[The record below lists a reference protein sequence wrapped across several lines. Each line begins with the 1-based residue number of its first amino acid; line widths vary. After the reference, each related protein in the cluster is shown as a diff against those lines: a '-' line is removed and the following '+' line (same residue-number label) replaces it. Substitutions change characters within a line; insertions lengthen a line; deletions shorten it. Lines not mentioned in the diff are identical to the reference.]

1 MKKIIMTLSFT
12 VFLFINFVKGQLN
25 VVDSVYLY
33 DENGLPEWYYVQKDV
48 FCFALTDNSK
58 YTGTLPPC
66 VDTIVYYQ
74 NAYTQFNEIHFKPS
88 SPQMN
93 RLNCVNDIASLS
105 TFKLLAPALSKT
117 TNNYTAKEFFQTN
130 DLLMISFN
138 DPNLSD
144 SLISEFAERYAL
156 EVVFNP
162 KELDLPEDVSW
173 AYTFK
178 MQASL
183 KDKYRTS
190 VGLAKFLNEEET
202 ALVKYA
208 DPDTY
213 TVKFLSCE
221 PTNEM
226 LGSFYQNTNGAWY
239 LNNDGGVI
247 WNGKSGMAGADSHI
261 CECWGEGVTGQGI
274 KIGVIDHGGFQFSHP
289 DFVDANIPYAYN
301 AGTYPNTNINN
312 DKLFDENEKSSHIM
326 NVTGVI
332 AAQPNNRTSTS
343 GFSVGGAYN
352 ATIIPYLCG
361 IPLQGGDD
369 ASKTANRDVIHKAI
383 LRAINDK
390 CDVLNMSFTVS
401 SAGTLSDD
409 IYEAVTKGR
418 PDPSNPNI
426 KRGIVVVAGT
436 GNGNC
441 QVGVAS
447 TTGCTIPFPANQP
460 STIGVGW
467 TNPDDYRASP
477 KTHQMSGGSWG
488 ITSSESGSVYGK
500 YEYLFDVVAPGM
512 FIRTT
517 DLVHSTSNGYIVARG
532 ASLATPVVS
541 SIAAMILEKRPDL
554 TYQQVREIIRNG
566 ADKPHNSPSCTKA
579 ISGDTCY
586 YYESWGYNNEMFYGR
601 VNCFK
606 SLKIAETLGVQENTP
621 TLPTVIRNNGDGT
634 YVVYTPQNEEL
645 KQVIVYDLSGKLLLE
660 TSMRTEVSLKID
672 LTPFDA
678 GIYLLK
684 VYDTK
689 GNYFSTKLVR

>member
-1 MKKIIMTLSFT
+1 MKKIILTLSFT

-213 TVKFLSCE
+213 TVKFLTCE

-247 WNGKSGMAGADSHI
+247 WNGKSGIAGADSHI

-289 DFVDANIPYAYN
+289 DFVDANIPYARNLGSVPMGEIY
-301 AGTYPNTNINN
+301 ADI
-312 DKLFDENEKSSHIM
+312 LFKDDEKTSHMM

-361 IPLQGGDD
+361 IPKPFDNETN
-369 ASKTANRDVIHKAI
+369 KNVVKEAI
-383 LRAINDK
+383 LKAINDK
-390 CDVLNMSFTVS
+390 CDVLNMSLTFENAGIL
-401 SAGTLSDD
+401 AGT
-409 IYEAVTKGR
+409 ITNAVEGGR
-418 PDPSNPNI
+418 PDPNNPNI
-426 KRGIVVVAGT
+426 KRGMIVVAGT
-436 GNGNC
+436 GNDNYQIGSGN
-441 QVGVAS
+441 GGNALA
-447 TTGCTIPFPANQP
+447 THDKTIA
-460 STIGVGW
+460 VGW
-467 TNPDDYRASP
+467 SNPDDYRASLSSP
-477 KTHQMSGGSWG
+477 GPGGSWG
-488 ITSSESGSVYGK
+488 ITSSGSGSDYTNK
-500 YEYLFDVVAPGM
+500 TSFSQQLDVVAPGIL
-512 FIRTT
+512 IRTT
-517 DLVHSTSNGYIVARG
+517 DLVHSESNGYVVARG

-541 SIAAMILEKRPDL
+541 SIAAMLLEKRPDL
-554 TYQQVREIIRNG
+554 TYQQVKEIIRNG
-566 ADKPHNSPSCTKA
+566 ADKVHSSANGGPYDYSFYGFDKQ
-579 ISGDTCY
+579 
-586 YYESWGYNNEMFYGR
+586 MFYGR

-606 SLKIAETLGVQENTP
+606 SLKIAETLGIEEKTP

-634 YVVYTPQNEEL
+634 FVVYTPQNEEL
-645 KQVIVYDLSGKLLLE
+645 KQITVYDLSGKLLLE

-672 LTPFDA
+672 LTAFDA